1 MQIIA
6 PSEISADNSACVWT
20 NVRDFQIATMSGDLR
35 GPELKSIMAK
45 TELVVEVGLKLAV
58 YEDFVYFPFQFFR
71 MTVSLF
77 IKSPGSDFEVLLKT
91 FKRLHPN

>member
-1 MQIIA
+1 
-6 PSEISADNSACVWT
+6 
-20 NVRDFQIATMSGDLR
+20 MSGDLR

-77 IKSPGSDFEVLLKT
+77 TKKSRK
-91 FKRLHPN
+91 

>member
-1 MQIIA
+1 MQIII
-6 PSEISADNSACVWT
+6 PSDISADNSGCVWT
-20 NVRDFQIATMSGDLR
+20 NVRDFQIATMGDSQ

-58 YEDFVYFPFQFFR
+58 YEDFVYFPFHFFR
-71 MTVSLF
+71 MTVLLF
-77 IKSPGSDFEVLLKT
+77 TKNPESDFEVILKT

>member
-1 MQIIA
+1 MCLDKCQRF
-6 PSEISADNSACVWT
+6 SDC
-20 NVRDFQIATMSGDLR
+20 DMSDPR

-58 YEDFVYFPFQFFR
+58 YEDFVYFPFHFFR
-71 MTVSLF
+71 MTVLLF
-77 IKSPGSDFEVLLKT
+77 TKNPESDFEVILKT